1 MSTVLIRDRNPINQR
16 FEGSHFHHLHINNNH
31 VLGIYIPDEIHLKNN
46 HANWKY
52 DKAALRRINNA
63 ALIWLCEQ
71 DTIEG
76 DHFDPNAKGTYVQVK
91 DSELV
96 NLPTVKKETR
106 ADLNRIKARRE
117 DKDLNTTLEYLIEL
131 DATICERF
139 DKMELEETKERDNK

>member
-1 MSTVLIRDRNPINQR
+1 M
-16 FEGSHFHHLHINNNH
+16 
-31 VLGIYIPDEIHLKNN
+31 
-46 HANWKY
+46 
-52 DKAALRRINNA
+52 RRINNA

-76 DHFDPNAKGTYVQVK
+76 DPFDPNAKGTYVQVK

-117 DKDLNTTLEYLIEL
+117 DKDLNATLEYLIEL
-131 DATICERF
+131 DATICKRF
-139 DKMELEETKERDNK
+139 DEKEPEEKKEVE